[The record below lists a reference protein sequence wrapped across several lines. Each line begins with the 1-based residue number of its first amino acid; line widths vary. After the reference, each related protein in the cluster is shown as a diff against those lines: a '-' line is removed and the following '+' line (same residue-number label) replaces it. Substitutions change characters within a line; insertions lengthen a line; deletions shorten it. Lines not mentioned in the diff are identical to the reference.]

1 MVVKAGKEKKKRRK
15 AKKAEDTSAET
26 ETLVDDENTKSESE
40 KDRPR
45 RSEVPAPVPDNRRR
59 AERVPLGTA
68 NKALYGR
75 SLNFILSNMGR
86 EDSQDTGVFSSF
98 QSQR

>member
-26 ETLVDDENTKSESE
+26 ETPVDANTESESE
-40 KDRPR
+40 EDRPR
-45 RSEVPAPVPDNRRR
+45 RSVVPAPVPDNSRR
-59 AERVPLGTA
+59 AERVTLGTA
-68 NKALYGR
+68 NLALYGR
-75 SLNFILSNMGR
+75 SLNSILSIMGR
-86 EDSQDTGVFSSF
+86 EDSQDKGVFSSF